1 MAQAIMFLLVGRL
14 SDIFGRRWFFIT
26 GSAIGTIGSIVAAT
40 AQGVGQLIA
49 GELLIGI
56 AAGFQISFFWVVSE
70 IVPMNRRFI
79 ATSGIFLWSIPTV
92 SMRLGH
98 WQRTHTNLKP

>member
-1 MAQAIMFLLVGRL
+1 MFLLVGRI
-14 SDIFGRRWFFIT
+14 SNIFGRRWFFII
-26 GSAIGTIGSIVAAT
+26 GSAIGTIGSIVGAT

-49 GELLIGI
+49 GEALIGI

-79 ATSGIFLWSIPTV
+79 ASSGIFLWSVPTFRMIPE
-92 SMRLGH
+92 H
-98 WQRTHTNLKP
+98 

>member
-1 MAQAIMFLLVGRL
+1 MFLLVGCI
-14 SDIFGRRWFFIT
+14 SNIFGRRWFFII
-26 GSAIGTIGSIVAAT
+26 GSAIGTIGSIVGAT

-49 GELLIGI
+49 GEALIGI

-79 ATSGIFLWSIPTV
+79 ASSGIFLWSVPTV
-92 SMRLGH
+92 RKSPER
-98 WQRTHTNLKP
+98 